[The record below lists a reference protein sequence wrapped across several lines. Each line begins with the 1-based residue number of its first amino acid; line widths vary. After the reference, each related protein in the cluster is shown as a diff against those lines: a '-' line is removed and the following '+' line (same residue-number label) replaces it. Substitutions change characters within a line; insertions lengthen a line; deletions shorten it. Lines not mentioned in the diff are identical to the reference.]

1 MEIEA
6 DYYFAAGDMVS
17 WLRGLD
23 DIGKALSRRGEKVYV
38 LPGNH
43 ETEEAI
49 SRMCQRYKLKTF
61 HGETFEAGGYHF
73 AGLGYS
79 TPTPFNTP
87 GEYSEQEMAKRL
99 EPFSVLNPLVLICH
113 CPPLGTNL
121 DRIRPGL
128 HSGSQSVRNFIE
140 KHQPAFFFCGH
151 IHEAQGVSER
161 FGDTHALNVGK
172 KGYLLDF
179 DKMAL

>member
-23 DIGKALSRRGEKVYV
+23 EVGKVLSRRGDKVYV

-43 ETEEAI
+43 ETEDAI
-49 SRMCQRYKLKTF
+49 SRMCEQYGLKAF
-61 HGETFEAGGYHF
+61 HGKKFEAGGYVF

-87 GEYSEQEMAKRL
+87 GEYSEEEMAKRL
-99 EPFSVLNPLVLICH
+99 APFAGLNPLVLICH
-113 CPPLGTNL
+113 CPPKETTL

-128 HSGSQSVRNFIE
+128 HSGSQSVRSFIE
-140 KHQPAFFFCGH
+140 KHQPPFFFCGH
-151 IHEAQGVSER
+151 IHEAQGRNER
-161 FGDTHALNVGK
+161 IGATQAWNTGK
-172 KGYLLDF
+172 TGYLMDF
-179 DKMAL
+179 DKIVS